1 MLESYGDMLSV
12 EDVMEIL
19 GVGKNATYELFRTKE
34 IQAFRLKNRWKIP
47 KQAIIDYINQRYEN
61 EKKLKHHGKV

>member
-34 IQAFRLKNRWKIP
+34 IQAFRLKIRKIWYF
-47 KQAIIDYINQRYEN
+47 KCEN
-61 EKKLKHHGKV
+61 IWLETS